1 MSKIKVKQVRS
12 KINRTQRQ
20 KRTLIALGIKKMQQ
34 EVVHEDTPQILG
46 MVHAIR
52 HLVTVEEVK

>member
-12 KINRTQRQ
+12 KINRTERQ

>member
-1 MSKIKVKQVRS
+1 MAKIKVKQVRS
-12 KINRTQRQ
+12 KINRTERQ

-34 EVVHEDTPQILG
+34 EVIHEDTPQILG

-52 HLVTVEEVK
+52 HLLTVEEVK

>member
-1 MSKIKVKQVRS
+1 MSKIKVKQVKS
-12 KINRTQRQ
+12 KINRTERQ

-34 EVVHEDTPQILG
+34 EVVHEGTPQILG